1 MPAGLCVWGCLQ
13 GSVAPKPLAFLPSLY
28 ILKACPQTLPLL
40 CGTRHATAM
49 SPDPTPLC
57 GTRQWTGDL

>member
-1 MPAGLCVWGCLQ
+1 MPAGLCVGGCLQ
-13 GSVAPKPLAFLPSLY
+13 GSIAPKPLAFLPSLY
-28 ILKACPQTLPLL
+28 ILKANRPS
-40 CGTRHATAM
+40 AAM